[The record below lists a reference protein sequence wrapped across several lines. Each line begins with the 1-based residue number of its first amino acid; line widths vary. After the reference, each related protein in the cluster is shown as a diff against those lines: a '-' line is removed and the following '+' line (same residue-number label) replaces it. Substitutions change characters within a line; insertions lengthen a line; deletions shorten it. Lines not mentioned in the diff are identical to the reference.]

1 MDVSERRTEL
11 LQVGCEL
18 FATRPYDEVWIDDV
32 AKRAGVSR
40 SLLYHY
46 FESKRGFLHA
56 IVEHETTTL
65 REATQPDSDLPPF
78 EQLSASLDSYLRYV
92 QEHPYGYRALFQGAP
107 ATDSEVREMIDRN
120 LRLQEERILAA
131 LSAGQPPSEQVRMAV
146 HGWLGF
152 VVSVAL
158 EWIARP
164 RLTVSEVR
172 VLCVDTL
179 VAALASTDT
188 QG

>member
-1 MDVSERRTEL
+1 MDVSDRRAGL
-11 LQVGCEL
+11 LGVGCEL

-32 AKRAGVSR
+32 AKKAGVSR

-65 REATQPDSDLPPF
+65 REATQPDSSLPPF
-78 EQLSASLDSYLRYV
+78 ERLSASLDSYLRYV

-107 ATDSEVREMIDRN
+107 ATDSEVRELIDRN
-120 LRLQEERILAA
+120 LRLQEERILDA
-131 LSAGQPPSEQVRMAV
+131 LSAGEPPNEQLRMVV

-164 RLTVSEVR
+164 RLTRSEVR
-172 VLCVDTL
+172 DLCVGSL
-179 VAALASTDT
+179 VAALASTER
-188 QG
+188 QN